1 MVYLLEWKRIFFV
14 VWDECYEENKVI
26 KSIILWFGFKFF
38 IEKYLILDMILLFD
52 RDGERWFIYFK
63 DFFWIKF
70 FCLVIL
76 YYLIDFFMWE

>member
-14 VWDECYEENKVI
+14 VWDECYEENEVI

-63 DFFWIKF
+63 DF
-70 FCLVIL
+70 LIL
-76 YYLIDFFMWE
+76 WLRGSFI

>member
-1 MVYLLEWKRIFFV
+1 MLFFKFYRIYIIMIMVYLLEWKRIFFV
-14 VWDECYEENKVI
+14 VWDEENEVI

-63 DFFWIKF
+63 DFFDIVIKR
-70 FCLVIL
+70 
-76 YYLIDFFMWE
+76 